1 MFTEFLS
8 TSDAQRVC
16 LLLEKLSACGFRG
29 GALTGSLATEA
40 HLLSQ
45 GRNTE
50 RRSLNDVDFVVGS
63 MASIPGSLADGFLV
77 HHIHPHAPEGK
88 MLLQLIDRERALRI
102 DLFRQFGATLT
113 RVERLKGPTGP
124 LTVISLEDLIAR
136 TTDLVVGCLRRGKP
150 IDPKHARAFR
160 RLAGLGDPG
169 RIDAAWHDHRQSELE
184 SFQAGC
190 ATCASTLGSSPELA
204 IHKRYSAEVGVCPQ
218 CRYHAPFRRACP
230 DIIVQILGYS

>member
-8 TSDAQRVC
+8 TSDAHRVS

-50 RRSLNDVDFVVGS
+50 QRPLNDVDSVVES
-63 MASIPGSLADGFLV
+63 IASIPGSLADGFLV
-77 HHIHPHAPEGK
+77 HHIHPQAPEGK
-88 MLLQLIDRERALRI
+88 MLLQLIDREQALRI
-102 DLFRQFGATLT
+102 DFFRQFGATLT
-113 RVERLKGPTGP
+113 RVVRLKAPTGP

-136 TTDLVVGCLRRGKP
+136 TTALVVGCLRRGKP

-160 RLAGLGDPG
+160 RLAGLGEPG
-169 RIDAAWHDHRQSELE
+169 RIDAAWHDHRQSELA
-184 SFQAGC
+184 SFQQDAQL
-190 ATCASTLGSSPELA
+190 AHQVLDHHPELA
-204 IHKRYSAEVGVCPQ
+204 IRERYSAEVGVCPQ
-218 CRYHAPFRRACP
+218 CQDHAPFRRACP
-230 DIIVQILGYS
+230 DIIVQILGYW